1 MQKYKSISVLIAL
14 FYLNVILQ
22 SICTYWFH
30 IQLIN
35 MLMITHLLLVGG
47 CILLS
52 ILLYREYKAVKNRQI
67 YSIFMAFGALAF
79 VGVGTLV
86 LYWFFGITGY
96 DLIFEAGIVVFVSVL
111 LWSLGKTMGEKMRVR
126 TEAEVYKKLAQED
139 QMTGMKNRYAYKKI
153 LEDLE
158 DGICNWKNAVLIFM
172 DMNHLKQIND
182 IYGHG
187 AGDELLIGSTEY
199 PESVWKSR
207 ILFSDRRRRV
217 LRDSSGNK
225 NIRRRTF
232 PQTGCS
238 GRRI

>member
-1 MQKYKSISVLIAL
+1 MSVPVIRFVRETEGMQKYKSISVLIAL

-52 ILLYREYKAVKNRQI
+52 VLLYRGIQGSEKQAD
-67 YSIFMAFGALAF
+67 IFDLHGIRCSGFCRRGNP
-79 VGVGTLV
+79 GVILV
-86 LYWFFGITGY
+86 FGITGY

-111 LWSLGKTMGEKMRVR
+111 LWSLGKTMVENMRFR

-139 QMTGMKNRYAYKKI
+139 QMTGMKNRYAYEKI

-158 DGICNWKNAVLIFM
+158 DGICNWKKCSA
-172 DMNHLKQIND
+172 D
-182 IYGHG
+182 IH
-187 AGDELLIGSTEY
+187 
-199 PESVWKSR
+199 
-207 ILFSDRRRRV
+207 
-217 LRDSSGNK
+217 
-225 NIRRRTF
+225 
-232 PQTGCS
+232 
-238 GRRI
+238 

>member
-30 IQLIN
+30 IQLID

-52 ILLYREYKAVKNRQI
+52 VLLYREYKAVKNRQI
-67 YSIFMAFGALAF
+67 YSILMAFGVLAF

-111 LWSLGKTMGEKMRVR
+111 LWSLGKTMVENN
-126 TEAEVYKKLAQED
+126 AFP
-139 QMTGMKNRYAYKKI
+139 
-153 LEDLE
+153 
-158 DGICNWKNAVLIFM
+158 DG
-172 DMNHLKQIND
+172 
-182 IYGHG
+182 
-187 AGDELLIGSTEY
+187 
-199 PESVWKSR
+199 SR
-207 ILFSDRRRRV
+207 GI
-217 LRDSSGNK
+217 
-225 NIRRRTF
+225 
-232 PQTGCS
+232 
-238 GRRI
+238 